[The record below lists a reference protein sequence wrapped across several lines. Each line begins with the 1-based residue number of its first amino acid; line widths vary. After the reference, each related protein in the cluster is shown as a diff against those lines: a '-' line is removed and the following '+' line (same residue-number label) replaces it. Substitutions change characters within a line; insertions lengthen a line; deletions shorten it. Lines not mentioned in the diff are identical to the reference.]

1 MQQPSQRA
9 IKRMV
14 RRAWILP
21 ALLAL
26 TLVASILPVSAH
38 TGGATDWHA
47 SAVAEGGSTLHTYD
61 PPGLDP
67 SQEFWLDANLA
78 ILHRQDCTTLPC
90 KDYYRATF
98 KVNSWRGVF
107 TDDDTIMATPGGD
120 NQYIQYYIRVGLY
133 QKSYSTGIVQP
144 LQSNLD
150 AFLSGG
156 NFSYGCH
163 GTGRETLVTGTSDK
177 QIFAQLWVWGARRY
191 YYMGNWYYGPAYGEY
206 WHMTRSKIMDSLTYE
221 GGHFVYNDDA
231 LSGAFVRPVDQA
243 NIPNAVYRGA
253 CPFATTEQ
261 P

>member
-1 MQQPSQRA
+1 MQQPSDHA
-9 IKRMV
+9 VTRMI

-26 TLVASILPVSAH
+26 ALVASILPVSAH

-120 NQYIQYYIRVGLY
+120 NQYIQYSIRIGLY
-133 QKSYSTGIVQP
+133 TRDTTTNVISQMSSSI
-144 LQSNLD
+144 D
-150 AFLSGG
+150 AFSSGG

-163 GTGRETLVTGTSDK
+163 GTGREIQISQQANKV
-177 QIFAQLWVWGARRY
+177 IFAQIWMWGARRFY
-191 YYMGNWYYGPAYGEY
+191 YLGNWYYGPPSGEY
-206 WHMTRSKIMDSLTYE
+206 WHTTRSKDLDSLTYE
-221 GGHFVYNDDA
+221 GGHFVTNNP
-231 LSGAFVRPVDQA
+231 LNGIWVRPVSQT